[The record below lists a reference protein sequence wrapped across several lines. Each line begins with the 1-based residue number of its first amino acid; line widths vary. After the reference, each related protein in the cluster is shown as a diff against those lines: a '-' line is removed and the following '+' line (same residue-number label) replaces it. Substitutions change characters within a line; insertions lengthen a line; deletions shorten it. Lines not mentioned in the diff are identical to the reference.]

1 MMSCSHVRSSV
12 DTIPIVS
19 QMPIHSTLFRV
30 ESIPLNANAQPGE
43 PKSRR
48 SVPSCASTAVLQ
60 MLPPHEVT
68 TAVALGLSLVF
79 LARQAVGL
87 ACLLVDGLFLLGLQ
101 LGVNLGTLGGLVAVD
116 LGLLRLCQR
125 NALDSHRVSG
135 SIIREEWGPSWTMRS
150 PYHPWA
156 HRPSSP
162 RRPDG
167 WRWIAGP
174 LWSWSVM
181 FRQAKSGWEMSL
193 TGVVRVVRVDLAF
206 LVALAVLELRV
217 LDVALVTSAV
227 DADGAYR
234 RCASHGGGGG
244 ERNGFEDLRWW
255 NSCL

>member
-1 MMSCSHVRSSV
+1 MMSSSHARSSV

-19 QMPIHSTLFRV
+19 QVPIHSTLFRV

-60 MLPPHEVT
+60 MLLPHEVT

-87 ACLLVDGLFLLGLQ
+87 ACLLLVDGLFLLGLQ

-135 SIIREEWGPSWTMRS
+135 SHTGRVGSFLDNAVSLSSLGSSSFFSSAARRLAMDRWSSVVLVSNVQASEIRLGNESHWG
-150 PYHPWA
+150 
-156 HRPSSP
+156 RPCSES
-162 RRPDG
+162 
-167 WRWIAGP
+167 
-174 LWSWSVM
+174 
-181 FRQAKSGWEMSL
+181 
-193 TGVVRVVRVDLAF
+193 
-206 LVALAVLELRV
+206 
-217 LDVALVTSAV
+217 
-227 DADGAYR
+227 
-234 RCASHGGGGG
+234 
-244 ERNGFEDLRWW
+244 
-255 NSCL
+255 